1 MTDQP
6 LEKVPEHY
14 DIPPGWPLD
23 VAMQQ
28 RAEALKTAREVMR
41 KSQFM
46 SASVGAEVDD
56 LIHMAR
62 YIVKGK
68 RDWKV
73 KDTRPIWDN
82 APFGELLTAPAVLGE
97 TEDGH
102 A

>member
-1 MTDQP
+1 MTDESKSWQGM
-6 LEKVPEHY
+6 EM
-14 DIPPGWPLD
+14 PPGWPLE

-28 RAEALKTAREVMR
+28 RAEALRTAREVMR

-62 YIVKGK
+62 YIIKGK
-68 RDWKV
+68 RDWKF
-73 KDTRPIWDN
+73 KDTKPVTDL
-82 APFGELLTAPAVLGE
+82 PMQELMSIGTPAVLGE
-97 TEDGH
+97 TEHDH